1 MKINEMEDIM
11 DDMEEL
17 MIDTEEMNE
26 IMSRNYGV
34 EIDEGEL
41 EDELAALDDEILDDY
56 MGNNQINA
64 PSYLPQPQQRQ
75 ENEMLDFPSPPS

>member
-1 MKINEMEDIM
+1 MKLNEMEDIM

-41 EDELAALDDEILDDY
+41 EDELAALDDEILEDY
-56 MGNNQINA
+56 MGDDKIRA
-64 PSYLPQPQQRQ
+64 PSYLPQQRQ
-75 ENEMLDFPSPPS
+75 EDPMLDFPSPP

>member
-1 MKINEMEDIM
+1 MKLNEMEDIM

-41 EDELAALDDEILDDY
+41 EDELAALDDEILEDY
-56 MGNNQINA
+56 MGESQIKA
-64 PSYLPQPQQRQ
+64 PNYLPQPQQR
-75 ENEMLDFPSPPS
+75 NEDPMLDFPSPPS